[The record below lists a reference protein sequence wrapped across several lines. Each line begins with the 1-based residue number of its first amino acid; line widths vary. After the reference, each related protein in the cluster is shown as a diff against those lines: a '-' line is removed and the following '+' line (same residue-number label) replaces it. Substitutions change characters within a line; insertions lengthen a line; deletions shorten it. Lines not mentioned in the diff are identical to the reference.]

1 MKWPYSCVRSQ
12 PGDRSGLTEAT
23 CDRRIMAVRVLVVED
38 QLKIA
43 RALEKALVR
52 AGAEVVI
59 ATDGEV
65 GQQFALEESFD
76 ALVLDIM
83 LPRCDGLDILREL
96 RAQHRTTPVL
106 LLSARG
112 EVGDRIRG
120 LDLGADDYLSKPF
133 VLAEVVA
140 RVRALARRGVPLE
153 ATMLKVADLLLDLL
167 RHEARRGGT
176 RLELSPRELRL
187 LEYLVRAQGR
197 TCTRDELHEQ
207 VWDYRPGY
215 DPGSNVV
222 QVAIMRLREKVDA
235 SYSPKLIHTVF
246 AEGYTLCAGS

>member
-1 MKWPYSCVRSQ
+1 M
-12 PGDRSGLTEAT
+12 
-23 CDRRIMAVRVLVVED
+23 RVLVVED
-38 QLKIA
+38 RLKIA
-43 RALEKALVR
+43 RALEKALVQ

-59 ATDGEV
+59 AVDGET
-65 GQQFALEESFD
+65 GLQLALDESFD
-76 ALVLDIM
+76 TLVLDIA
-83 LPRCDGLDILREL
+83 LPRRDGLDVLREL
-96 RAQHRTTPVL
+96 RLQHRTTPVL

-112 EVGDRIRG
+112 EVEDRIRG
-120 LDLGADDYLSKPF
+120 LDLGADDYLPKPF

-153 ATMLKVADLLLDLL
+153 ATMLKVADLTLDLL
-167 RHEARRGGT
+167 RREARR
-176 RLELSPRELRL
+176 REVRVDLSPRELRL

-197 TCTRDELHEQ
+197 ACMRDELHEH

-235 SYSPKLIHTVF
+235 PFATRLIHTVF
-246 AEGYTLCAGS
+246 AEGYAVRAEP